1 MAEEETPVID
11 AGSVQLQTEGAAEDA
26 GPLPGYEK
34 PSIEVAKQFFEANL
48 PHRIASVHH
57 QTGYRM
63 ANKGETYDAS
73 SGERAMLFP
82 FWKSTLADL
91 DLFGIGI
98 GLYFRQLLALG
109 IVCALCAVLL
119 LFPTLKN
126 AAVCDQGSIGLLT
139 GSAVGCDRQA
149 LDVGWHAVPD
159 ILVCLMLLT
168 WAAAASKAEAAAVK
182 VIDEHM
188 QTPSDYAIVVENP
201 PLERDPDVWQA
212 HFAEW
217 GQVVFITV
225 SLNNGDLLEALA
237 KKRSLELKI
246 TNKDAQLGLK
256 GIEAENEPKPS
267 ALGRFMGAKTIKELT
282 AAKAELEQKIE
293 QLAAPA
299 TPYKPNRVYVI
310 FNKEADKQRCM
321 HDCSTSRLAEVG
333 VTRLQ
338 GAGRAPQEFGPHD
351 PLAPP
356 PSPLHRSLAF
366 SCFFR

>member
-34 PSIEVAKQFFEANL
+34 PSIEVAKQFLEANL

-63 ANKGETYDAS
+63 ANRARPTTRPRARGRCCSRSGSRRSPISTCSGSGSVVLPAVARWAS
-73 SGERAMLFP
+73 
-82 FWKSTLADL
+82 
-91 DLFGIGI
+91 
-98 GLYFRQLLALG
+98 
-109 IVCALCAVLL
+109 CAVARVLL

-299 TPYKPNRVYVI
+299 TPYKPNAFTSSSTRKPTSSARARLLDVAPRRGRVPAARV
-310 FNKEADKQRCM
+310 RP
-321 HDCSTSRLAEVG
+321 
-333 VTRLQ
+333 
-338 GAGRAPQEFGPHD
+338 RAPEFGPPD
-351 PLAPP
+351 PLAPHL
-356 PSPLHRSLAF
+356 PLFRSLAF

>member
-1 MAEEETPVID
+1 MAV
-11 AGSVQLQTEGAAEDA
+11 AWRSGSGRVTVGR
-26 GPLPGYEK
+26 G
-34 PSIEVAKQFFEANL
+34 IV
-48 PHRIASVHH
+48 R
-57 QTGYRM
+57 
-63 ANKGETYDAS
+63 
-73 SGERAMLFP
+73 
-82 FWKSTLADL
+82 
-91 DLFGIGI
+91 FGIGI

-225 SLNNGDLLEALA
+225 SLNNGDLLEAAHERARYHAEQA
-237 KKRSLELKI
+237 KQSEELSEWGI
-246 TNKDAQLGLK
+246 AQDAK
-256 GIEAENEPKPS
+256 YKFCMR
-267 ALGRFMGAKTIKELT
+267 ALLNN
-282 AAKAELEQKIE
+282 AADWL
-293 QLAAPA
+293 
-299 TPYKPNRVYVI
+299 
-310 FNKEADKQRCM
+310 
-321 HDCSTSRLAEVG
+321 LAESNMG
-333 VTRLQ
+333 L
-338 GAGRAPQEFGPHD
+338 
-351 PLAPP
+351 
-356 PSPLHRSLAF
+356 
-366 SCFFR
+366 SCTVYLECTSGMGDLVPDAAAAR